1 MVGTY
6 VVVQYYIS
14 CHIMLVSGY
23 QSQEV
28 AYKVTKSPVEQVM
41 NTQAGVMVLM
51 KDCKLN
57 SHK

>member
-1 MVGTY
+1 
-6 VVVQYYIS
+6 
-14 CHIMLVSGY
+14 MLVSGY